1 MGTLSQNHKWVG
13 VRINGDISNGIAKGG
28 EVIWKL
34 IRIFGGLTST
44 MPTTGENIR
53 TTIPTFNEVGTF
65 TITANGVDKNYVVA
79 VPEFITLVKIISSN
93 NETLYDRDNISSSNF
108 KLSTTITSI
117 PDNSGVSMPYKVYT
131 FNSILPYSS
140 GVILT
145 ITTE

>member
-1 MGTLSQNHKWVG
+1 MGTLSQNHKWAG
-13 VRINGDISNGIAKGG
+13 VRINGNISNGIAKGG

-44 MPTTGENIR
+44 MPITGEDVR
-53 TTIPTFNEVGTF
+53 TAIPTFNKVGIF

-79 VPEFITLVKIISSN
+79 IPEFITLVKITSSN
-93 NETLYDRDNISSSNF
+93 NETLYDKNNISNSNF

-117 PDNSGVSMPYKVYT
+117 PDNSGVNIPYKVYT

-140 GVILT
+140 GIILT